1 MQPQDNWS
9 TRWSATSQEGRSSGS
24 ERGGGEGKSGSR
36 EPCHYTVHAASSA
49 LCSLCAQ
56 IDKWTA
62 RSEGQER
69 PRETETD
76 GRTQRNQQQALT
88 HALRTPHIT
97 IKPWPGGERARRAR
111 TASGVVVASSNDPFS
126 ATAAE
131 TASLHVKDM
140 FQSRRQ
146 RVPRLSAFFRCKGLS
161 LSTCWAEGSV
171 SKSGTGRGRKPA
183 LKIF

>member
-1 MQPQDNWS
+1 MAVSKAEGRGREGAGSPAITQFTPPPPLFVRFVLRS
-9 TRWSATSQEGRSSGS
+9 TNGQRGRRAKTERDRERRTHGEKPATS
-24 ERGGGEGKSGSR
+24 
-36 EPCHYTVHAASSA
+36 
-49 LCSLCAQ
+49 
-56 IDKWTA
+56 
-62 RSEGQER
+62 
-69 PRETETD
+69 
-76 GRTQRNQQQALT
+76 T
-88 HALRTPHIT
+88 HSHTPHSAHNYLALAR
-97 IKPWPGGERARRAR
+97 GRARRAR

-171 SKSGTGRGRKPA
+171 SKCGT
-183 LKIF
+183 

>member
-9 TRWSATSQEGRSSGS
+9 TRWSATSQEGRSSGG

-62 RSEGQER
+62 RSEGQDRER
-69 PRETETD
+69 QRETDAQTA
-76 GRTQRNQQQALT
+76 TST
-88 HALRTPHIT
+88 HSHTPHSAHNYLALAR
-97 IKPWPGGERARRAR
+97 GRARRAR
-111 TASGVVVASSNDPFS
+111 TASGVVAASSNDPFS

-171 SKSGTGRGRKPA
+171 SKCGT
-183 LKIF
+183 